1 MTDKITALYCR
12 LSRDDLLQGE
22 SNSITNQK
30 AILKK
35 YAEDNGF
42 SNPVYYVDDGV
53 SGTTFERDGFKA
65 MMADIEDGKVSTVI
79 TKDLSRLGR
88 DYLKTGEYIE
98 IIFPDYDV
106 RYIAVNDN
114 VDTAKSENEL
124 LAFKNIFNDWYA
136 RDCSKKIRAVF
147 KAKGQSGKPL
157 SKSIY
162 GYKTSEVDKHQ
173 WVIDEEAANVVRRI
187 FKLCIDGYGPSKI
200 ARILTE
206 ENVLNPTAYAL
217 SQGRD
222 NGHRNA
228 NLKRWDHRTVA
239 SILERLEYCGHTVNF
254 RTRRKS
260 YKVKKTIRNPQE
272 DWMIFENTHE
282 PIITQQQFDLVQ
294 ELRKN
299 KRRPQ
304 RFEEINPFS
313 GVCYCADCG
322 KKMYLCR
329 STSLADNQ
337 EHLKCST
344 YANDTKDC
352 TVHYI
357 RTSVLSEIVLGEVNK
372 LLAIVKENEKA
383 FVQSAMESSATKHS
397 SELFKAKKALNK
409 AEKRIAELDRLFTRL
424 YEDNVSGKVSDERY
438 AVMSA
443 GYENEQKKLKADV
456 AELTAFIETA
466 KQKASD
472 VKSFLTAVQKYEHIT
487 TLTPEIMHELIE
499 KIIIHAPD
507 KSSGHRTQQIEI
519 HFRFDVAIATATA
532 NRKEYTKKRKVA

>member
-1 MTDKITALYCR
+1 MADKITAFYCR
-12 LSRDDLLQGE
+12 LSKDDLLQGE

-35 YAEDNGF
+35 YADDNGF
-42 SNPVYYVDDGV
+42 TNTVFYVDDGI
-53 SGTTFERDGFKA
+53 SGTTFDREGFKA
-65 MMADIEDGKVSTVI
+65 MMSDIEAGKVSTVI

-106 RYIAVNDN
+106 RYIAINDN
-114 VDTAKSENEL
+114 VDTFKSENEL

-136 RDCSKKIRAVF
+136 RDCSKKIKAVF

-157 SKSIY
+157 SKPIY
-162 GYKTSEVDKHQ
+162 GYKTSELDKHQ
-173 WVIDEEAANVVRRI
+173 WVIDEEAATVVRRI
-187 FKLCIDGYGPSKI
+187 FKHCIVGYGPSKI

-206 ENVLNPTAYAL
+206 EKVLNPTAYAL

-228 NLKRWDHRTVA
+228 NLNRWDHRTVA
-239 SILERLEYCGHTVNF
+239 SILERPEYCGHTVNF

-282 PIITQQQFDLVQ
+282 AIVNQQMFDLVQ

-304 RFEEINPFS
+304 RIEEINPFS
-313 GVCYCADCG
+313 GMVYCADCG

-329 STSLADNQ
+329 SSSFSDDQ

-344 YANDTKDC
+344 YAYDTSAC

-357 RTSVLSEIVLGEVNK
+357 RTSVLREIVLKAVNE
-372 LLAIVKENEKA
+372 LLVTIKDNEDE

-397 SELFKAKKALNK
+397 SELFKAKKALTK

-438 AVMSA
+438 AMLSA
-443 GYENEQKKLKADV
+443 GYEDEQKKLKADV
-456 AELTAFIETA
+456 TELTAFIDKAE
-466 KQKASD
+466 QKSAD
-472 VKSFLTAVQKYEHIT
+472 VSSFIKVVQKYEHIT
-487 TLTPEIMHELIE
+487 ELTPEIMHELIE
-499 KIIIHAPD
+499 KIVVYAPD
-507 KSSGHRTQQIEI
+507 NSSGHCTQQIEI
-519 HFRFDVAIATATA
+519 HFRFDVAVATAIA
-532 NRKEYTKKRKVA
+532 DRKEYTKKRKAA